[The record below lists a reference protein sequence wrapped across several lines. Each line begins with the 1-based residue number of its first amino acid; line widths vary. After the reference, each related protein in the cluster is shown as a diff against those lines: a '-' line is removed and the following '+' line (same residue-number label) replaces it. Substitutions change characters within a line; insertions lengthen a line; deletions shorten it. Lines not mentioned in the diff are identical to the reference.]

1 MDGQVTWTVDG
12 RDLVVDAHSFLV
24 LNDGQ
29 KYSMNIEV
37 PKAIETCCAFFQKGF
52 VEQTAQDAM
61 TPLQASLDEPSR
73 EAPALHFMARLQRDS
88 KRVILSRL
96 WTLAK
101 RCEQQL
107 QPSSFEEDFLV
118 LSKELISLY
127 KEIQAE
133 IARVPAVKAATREEL
148 FRRLQ
153 IAKEYMHGGG
163 VERVSLQKV
172 ARESCLS
179 PYHLHR
185 SFKEV
190 FRQTP
195 HEYLTALRLDR
206 ARTLLEGGRKVI
218 DVCVESGFTSTSSF
232 SRLFRSHFGTP
243 PSEIRKMKKRRSRR
257 GPTYSTP
264 GCAS

>member
-1 MDGQVTWTVDG
+1 MDGQVTWSVDG
-12 RDLVVDAHSFLV
+12 RDLVVDTHSFLV

-29 KYSMNIEV
+29 KYSMNIEM
-37 PKAIETCCAFFQKGF
+37 PKPIETCCAFFLKGF
-52 VEQTAQDAM
+52 VEQTAQDA
-61 TPLQASLDEPSR
+61 TTALQASLDEPSR
-73 EAPALHFMARLQRDS
+73 HAPPLHFLARLHRDP
-88 KRVILSRL
+88 RRGILSRL

-107 QPSSFEEDFLV
+107 QPSSFEEDFLL
-118 LSKELISLY
+118 LSKDLLSLY
-127 KEIQAE
+127 KEIKAQ
-133 IARVPAVKAATREEL
+133 IARVPAVKASTREEL

-153 IAKEYMHGGG
+153 IAKEYMHSGGD
-163 VERVSLQKV
+163 ERVSLQQV

-185 SFKEV
+185 SFREV

-206 ARTLLEGGRKVI
+206 ARSLLENGGKVI
-218 DVCVESGFTSTSSF
+218 DVCIESGFTSTSSF
-232 SRLFRSHFGTP
+232 SRLFRSRFGTP
-243 PSEIRKMKKRRSRR
+243 PSQVRQTKNRRSRK
-257 GPTYSTP
+257 GPTHSTP